1 MSLLINVTS
10 ILIGLY
16 LKLYVDKQ
24 SCFETPKFLNWPL
37 YCLLQDHRKF
47 AKNKAVSKEMSDLVV
62 YCSSKPFEFPRRL
75 NSVLS
80 EEEMEFI
87 EMSSFNDK
95 DGKKYM
101 VDNGDFFNRKKGK
114 GILNFT
120 NIKIRTECLCSM
132 IAIEKRVCFFK

>member
-1 MSLLINVTS
+1 
-10 ILIGLY
+10 
-16 LKLYVDKQ
+16 
-24 SCFETPKFLNWPL
+24 
-37 YCLLQDHRKF
+37 
-47 AKNKAVSKEMSDLVV
+47 MSDLVV

>member
-1 MSLLINVTS
+1 
-10 ILIGLY
+10 
-16 LKLYVDKQ
+16 
-24 SCFETPKFLNWPL
+24 
-37 YCLLQDHRKF
+37 
-47 AKNKAVSKEMSDLVV
+47 MSDLVV
-62 YCSSKPFEFPRRL
+62 YCRSKPFELPRRL
-75 NSVLS
+75 ISVLS

-101 VDNGDFFNRKKGK
+101 VDNDDFLRKKGK

-132 IAIEKRVCFFK
+132 IAIE